1 MIKKIILSSTNLVSK
16 SLYYIPYV
24 LSYTVFLLLLCTLQ
38 NIDVWKFCNV
48 QLGETF
54 FIYWFTDLKNQVGR
68 SEKIFKKILFFKN
81 QDCHNDNMSQL
92 YLVRVNYRERG
103 FLARYNP
110 RGVSR
115 RKHPEGRRPE
125 GCFLRATLPRDVSR

>member
-92 YLVRVNYRERG
+92 YLESKFTWRVLNMSEPQI
-103 FLARYNP
+103 N
-110 RGVSR
+110 
-115 RKHPEGRRPE
+115 
-125 GCFLRATLPRDVSR
+125 